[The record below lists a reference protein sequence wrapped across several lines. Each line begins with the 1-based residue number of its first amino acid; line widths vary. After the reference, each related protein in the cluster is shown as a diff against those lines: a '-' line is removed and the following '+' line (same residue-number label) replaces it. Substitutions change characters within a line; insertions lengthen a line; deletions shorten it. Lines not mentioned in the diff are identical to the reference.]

1 MGSGPVPRP
10 RVTVVFMLD
19 VTDIV
24 DYWRNRAL
32 DAQEA
37 GRPLRV
43 TPWEEAEIARMRGP
57 AGVPIYER
65 RPDGTRTAFGI
76 PVAPR
81 LTS

>member
-1 MGSGPVPRP
+1 MGSGTVPRP
-10 RVTVVFMLD
+10 GVTVGVVD

-32 DAQEA
+32 NAQDA

-43 TPWEEAEIARMRGP
+43 TPWEEAEIARMSGP
-57 AGVPIYER
+57 SGVPIYEL

-81 LTS
+81 LTG